1 MVNVVAIYFIDYEN
15 VRVDGLKGVAKLT
28 EDDSVCIFYSEKAN
42 TLTFGLHKRLIESKA
57 NIEYIKVSVGTP
69 NSLDFQLTSILGYK
83 IAKEEKQEYVIVSK
97 DKGFDS
103 TVEFW
108 TKKKIQIS
116 RVEDITTD
124 VQNQKNEITQEIL
137 SLIGS
142 ENEKYIKNVFEALK
156 ERKSK
161 DGVHNYLMKELHD
174 NKKVTELYKKI
185 KPLLKDKS

>member
-1 MVNVVAIYFIDYEN
+1 MAIYFIDYEN

-28 EDDSVCIFYSEKAN
+28 EDDSVCIFYSENQNK
-42 TLTFGLHKRLIESKA
+42 LTFGLHRRLCESKA
-57 NIEYIKVSVGTP
+57 KIEYIKIKLDRK
-69 NSLDFQLTSILGYK
+69 NALDFQLASNLGYK
-83 IAKEEKQEYVIVSK
+83 IAENKEQEFVIVSK
-97 DKGFDS
+97 DMGFDS

-108 TKKKIQIS
+108 KGKKIQIS

-124 VQNQKNEITQEIL
+124 VQNSKNEIIQEIN
-137 SLIGS
+137 SLVGK
-142 ENEKYIKNVFEALK
+142 ENEEYSPIIHQALS

-161 DGVHNYLMKELHD
+161 EGIHNYLMKELHD

>member
-1 MVNVVAIYFIDYEN
+1 MAIYFIDYEN
-15 VRVDGLKGVAKLT
+15 VHVDGLKGVAKLS

-42 TLTFGLHKRLIESKA
+42 TLTFGLHRRLLESNAK
-57 NIEYIKVSVGTP
+57 IEYIKVSIGTP

-83 IAKEEKQEYVIVSK
+83 IAKNEGQVYVIVSK

-103 TVEFW
+103 TVDFW
-108 TKKKIQIS
+108 RKKKIEIS

-124 VQNQKNEITQEIL
+124 VQNSKNELIQEII
-137 SLIGS
+137 SLVGTD
-142 ENEKYIKNVFEALK
+142 NEEYAQNIFEALT

-161 DGVHNYLMKELHD
+161 NGVHNYLMQELHD

-185 KPLLKDKS
+185 KPLLKEKS

>member
-1 MVNVVAIYFIDYEN
+1 MAIYFIDYEN
-15 VRVDGLKGVAKLT
+15 VHVDGLKGVAKLSE
-28 EDDSVCIFYSEKAN
+28 EDLVCIFYSEKAN
-42 TLTFGLHKRLIESKA
+42 TLTFGLHRRLLESKA
-57 NIEYIKVSVGTP
+57 KIEYIKVSTGTP

-83 IAKEEKQEYVIVSK
+83 IAKEENQEYVIVSK

-108 TKKKIQIS
+108 NKRKIDIT
-116 RVEDITTD
+116 RVENITTD
-124 VQNQKNEITQEIL
+124 VQNSKNELVQEII
-137 SLIGS
+137 SLIGKD
-142 ENEKYIKNVFEALK
+142 NEKYAPNIYKALS

-161 DGVHNYLMKELHD
+161 EGVHNYLMKELHD

>member
-1 MVNVVAIYFIDYEN
+1 MAIYFIDYEN
-15 VRVDGLKGVAKLT
+15 VHVDGLKGVAKLSD
-28 EDDSVCIFYSEKAN
+28 EDLVCIFYSERAN
-42 TLTFGLHKRLIESKA
+42 TLTFGLHRRLIESKA
-57 NIEYIKVSVGTP
+57 KIEYIKVSTGTP

-108 TKKKIQIS
+108 KKAKVEIS
-116 RVEDITTD
+116 RVENITTD
-124 VQNQKNEITQEIL
+124 VQNSKSELLKEIT
-137 SLIGS
+137 SLIGND
-142 ENEKYIKNVFEALK
+142 NEKYSLNIYKALR

-161 DGVHNYLMKELHD
+161 EGVHNYLMKELHD

-185 KPLLKDKS
+185 KPLLKEKS

>member
-1 MVNVVAIYFIDYEN
+1 MAIYFIDYEN
-15 VRVDGLKGVAKLT
+15 VRVDGLKGVARLN

-83 IAKEEKQEYVIVSK
+83 IAKEENQEYVIVSK

-124 VQNQKNEITQEIL
+124 VQNSKNEFIKEI
-137 SLIGS
+137 SNLIGS
-142 ENEKYIKNVFEALK
+142 ENEKYISNIYEALS

-161 DGVHNYLMKELHD
+161 EGVHNYLMKELHD

-185 KPLLKDKS
+185 KPLLKNKS